1 MEENDKSAL
10 GDKLPEDE
18 LLAQVNLFL
27 FAGTDTTSSGLSR
40 ILHTLA
46 LHPEA
51 QSRLRE
57 ELANA
62 GAPDADS
69 DYDTLDR
76 LPYLEAICRET
87 LRLFP
92 PIRFIRRR
100 SVTSLKKSMRGD
112 HSLAIVL
119 ERTICFLSGSPS
131 RTFQER

>member
-46 LHPEA
+46 LYPEA

-57 ELANA
+57 ELINA

-76 LPYLEAICRET
+76 LPYLEAVCRET

-100 SVTSLKKSMRGD
+100 SVT
-112 HSLAIVL
+112 
-119 ERTICFLSGSPS
+119 
-131 RTFQER
+131 